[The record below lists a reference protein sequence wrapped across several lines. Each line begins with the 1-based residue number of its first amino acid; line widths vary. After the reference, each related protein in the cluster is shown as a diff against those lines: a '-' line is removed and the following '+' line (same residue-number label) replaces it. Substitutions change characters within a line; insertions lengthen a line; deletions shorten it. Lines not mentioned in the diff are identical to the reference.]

1 VLCEPYVT
9 MIFTRA
15 ARGSGLSSGVELL
28 RDESAEGDALERS
41 LALAGVRLALP
52 HRAGW
57 RLARKGIESLRVL
70 LRAPDGSYAGAFA
83 IQAGLSRAA
92 PGFRVL
98 RVERFGEALPR
109 SLWAAAVDA
118 LTEVA
123 HREHR
128 VLRLTVEVFSRDR
141 ETRSRLGEL
150 LAGAG
155 FVRAP
160 TALNWSTTLVLDL
173 QPTETELFA
182 SFSAS
187 ARRGIRSVQQHP
199 LQVRVVDDC
208 RLGDRLE
215 ALSRETRVRTGGR
228 YEALWD
234 WAGVIELSRRVPD
247 AARLV
252 GLFRTD
258 REGPDAL
265 LGFSWAWWNGRSASY
280 FAGASSRPSDLG
292 RLHIGYPLM
301 WDLITWAKRAGAT
314 WFDFGGVTA
323 GTTGSGDPL
332 GGISDFKRLFA
343 KETAEVAED
352 WVLEPR
358 KVVAR
363 LAKLVSTSAAWLSCL
378 APGSAWL

>member
-1 VLCEPYVT
+1 
-9 MIFTRA
+9 MILTSA
-15 ARGSGLSSGVELL
+15 ARRSELPSGVELI
-28 RDESAEGDALERS
+28 RDESAEWDAHERS
-41 LALAGVRLALP
+41 LAAAGVRLALP
-52 HRAGW
+52 HRAVW
-57 RLARKGIESLRVL
+57 KLARKGVESLRVL
-70 LRAPDGSYAGAFA
+70 LRGPDGSCAGAFV
-83 IQAGLSRAA
+83 IQAGLSRAV

-109 SLWAAAVDA
+109 GLWAAAVDA
-118 LTEVA
+118 LMEVA
-123 HREHR
+123 HRERR

-141 ETRSRLGEL
+141 EARSGLGEL
-150 LAGAG
+150 LAAAG

-160 TALNWSTTLVLDL
+160 TARNWSTTLVLDL
-173 QPTETELFA
+173 QPSETELFA

-215 ALSRETRVRTGGR
+215 ALSRETRARTGGR
-228 YEALWD
+228 YQALWD

-252 GLFRTD
+252 GMFRTD

-265 LGFSWAWWNGRSASY
+265 LGFSWGWWNGQSVSY
-280 FAGASSRPSDLG
+280 FAGASSRPTDLG
-292 RLHIGYPLM
+292 RVHIGYPLM
-301 WDLITWAKRAGAT
+301 WDLIVWAKQTGAA
-314 WFDFGGVTA
+314 WFDLGGVTA
-323 GTTGSGDPL
+323 GTASSGDPL

-343 KETAEVAED
+343 KQTAEVADD

-358 KVVAR
+358 KFVAR
-363 LAKLVSTSAAWLSCL
+363 LAGLVSTGAAWASWL
-378 APGSAWL
+378 ASRSAGP

>member
-1 VLCEPYVT
+1 
-9 MIFTRA
+9 M
-15 ARGSGLSSGVELL
+15 
-28 RDESAEGDALERS
+28 
-41 LALAGVRLALP
+41 
-52 HRAGW
+52 
-57 RLARKGIESLRVL
+57 ARKGIESLRVL
-70 LRAPDGSYAGAFA
+70 LRAPDGSYAGAFVV
-83 IQAGLSRAA
+83 QAGLSRAV

-150 LAGAG
+150 LARAG

-160 TALNWSTTLVLDL
+160 TARNWSTTLVLDL
-173 QPTETELFA
+173 QPSETELFA
-182 SFSAS
+182 SFSQTV
-187 ARRGIRSVQQHP
+187 RRAIRAVAKQP
-199 LQVRVVDDC
+199 VQVRSIDDPG
-208 RLGDRLE
+208 LGNRLE
-215 ALSRETRVRTGGR
+215 VLSRETRVRTGGR

-265 LGFSWAWWNGRSASY
+265 LGFSWGWWNGQSVSY

-301 WDLITWAKRAGAT
+301 WDLIVWAKRAGAT

-323 GTTGSGDPL
+323 GTAGSDDPL
-332 GGISDFKRLFA
+332 GGISDFKRLFS
-343 KETAEVAED
+343 KEIAEVAED

-358 KVVAR
+358 KFLASV
-363 LAKLVSTSAAWLSCL
+363 AKLVSTSAAWLSWMTS
-378 APGSAWL
+378 GSAWL